1 MKYSRETVN
10 HPLKNASV
18 PDSSSRST
26 GGGLGLV
33 LLSRGDDDA
42 ELDALLGDGD
52 GFDSVP

>member
-33 LLSRGDDDA
+33 LLRRGDDDA